1 MRTRSL
7 LAIVAASSFALLVG
21 RSLFSTDFPAA
32 RADEAA
38 GLAAFETVRAVLQH
52 PRCVNCHI
60 PGDAPLQF
68 DDSRV
73 HAQNVKRGLKG
84 KGALGLSCSTC
95 HAERNPPVSYGP
107 HMPPGAPNWHL
118 PPSDKKMVFLG
129 RSSAEIAQVLRDPA
143 ANGGKDLQAL
153 IDHVDHDKLV
163 LWGWDPGVGR
173 APVPIPHADFVAA
186 FKAWVAAGAPIPPK

>member
-7 LAIVAASSFALLVG
+7 LALAAAAFLALFVG
-21 RSLFSTDFPAA
+21 CILLSVDFPAA
-32 RADEAA
+32 RADESA
-38 GLAAFETVRAVLQH
+38 GLAAFETVRAVLQY

-73 HAQNVKRGLKG
+73 HAQNVKRGPNG

-95 HAERNPPVSYGP
+95 HADKNPPASYGP

-118 PPSDKKMVFLG
+118 PPPDKRMVFLG
-129 RSSAEIAQVLRDPA
+129 RSSAEIAQVLKDPA

-153 IDHVDHDKLV
+153 IEHVDHDKLV

-173 APVPIPHADFVAA
+173 APVPVPHADFVAA
-186 FKAWVAAGAPIPPK
+186 FKAWVAAGAPVPPK

>member
-1 MRTRSL
+1 MRTRT
-7 LAIVAASSFALLVG
+7 LAVLAVTASVALLVG
-21 RSLFSTDFPAA
+21 RSLTTTDLPTA

-38 GLAAFETVRAVLQH
+38 GLAALETVRKVLQH

-73 HAQNVKRGLKG
+73 HAQNVKRGPDG
-84 KGALGLSCSTC
+84 KGAVGHSCATC
-95 HAERNPPVSYGP
+95 HAEQNPPASYGA
-107 HMPPGAPNWHL
+107 HMPPGAHSWHL
-118 PPSDKKMVFLG
+118 PPPDKKMVFLN
-129 RSSAEIAQVLRDPA
+129 RTSAEIARVLKDPVA
-143 ANGGKDLQAL
+143 TNGKDLQAL
-153 IDHVDHDKLV
+153 IDHVTNDKLV

-173 APVPIPHADFVAA
+173 APVPISHADFVAA